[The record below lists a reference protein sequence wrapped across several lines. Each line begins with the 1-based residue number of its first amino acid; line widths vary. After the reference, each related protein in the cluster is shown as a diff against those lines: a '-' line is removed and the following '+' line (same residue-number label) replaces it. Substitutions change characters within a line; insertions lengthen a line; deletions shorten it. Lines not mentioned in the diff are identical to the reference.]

1 MTEWLS
7 SLYRQGY
14 GRQAGFIRMPAIP
27 LSFPEKRLFAATAE
41 AQLPVLP
48 QCAAGNLGYFF
59 QPV

>member
-14 GRQAGFIRMPAIP
+14 ARQAGFTRMPAIP
-27 LSFPEKRLFAATAE
+27 LSFPEKRLFAAD
-41 AQLPVLP
+41 
-48 QCAAGNLGYFF
+48 LGYFF